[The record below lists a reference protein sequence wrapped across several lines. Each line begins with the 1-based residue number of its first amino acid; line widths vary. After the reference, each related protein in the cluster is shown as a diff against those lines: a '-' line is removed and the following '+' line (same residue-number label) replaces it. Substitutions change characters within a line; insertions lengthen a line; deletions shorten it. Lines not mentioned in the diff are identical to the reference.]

1 MIKIKNIDYKEIFDA
16 WKASFKPTEIQEE
29 LAQKRLDI
37 CLGCNFRKEVFEGIK
52 WSAYCDDCGCP
63 INKKVFS
70 KLFNPCTQR
79 KWNDVDSEYI
89 TPIDDKNKKTLI

>member
-1 MIKIKNIDYKEIFDA
+1 MIKINNIDYKEIFDA
-16 WKASFKPTEIQEE
+16 WKTSFKPTQIQEE
-29 LAQKRLDI
+29 LAQKRLNV
-37 CLGCNFRKEVFEGIK
+37 CLGCNFRKEVLKGIE

-79 KWNDVDSEYI
+79 KWKDVDSEYI
-89 TPIDDKNKKTLI
+89 TPIDDKNKKTLL